1 MTNGCPKCEELLNK
15 HVIGEYLELCLD
27 CRLEMADWE
36 VSRWMRI
43 REELEKKKEKENE
56 LSSSKTG

>member
-1 MTNGCPKCEELLNK
+1 MTNGCPKCEELP
-15 HVIGEYLELCLD
+15 GGDMCLD

>member
-1 MTNGCPKCEELLNK
+1 MTNGCPKCEELP
-15 HVIGEYLELCLD
+15 EYDLCLD
-27 CRLEMADWE
+27 HQLEMADWE